1 MASTMR
7 RLVKGV
13 LFDLDG
19 TLVDTTYLH
28 AVTWWQALQ
37 EHGHTVAM
45 ARIHRA
51 VGMGADKLLAE
62 VLGADHD
69 TKDDAGIGAAHDRLF
84 AAWHELVSPLPGARE
99 LLRRCAHTDYSV
111 VLATSGRNQDLR
123 ALRGVLDADDVIDVA
138 TSAEDAD
145 ESKPSPDILSVAL
158 DKAALRADEV
168 VFVGDAV
175 WDVRAS
181 TALQIPCI
189 GLECGG
195 TTAADLRDAGA
206 VETWRDPAELLRHFN
221 DSILGSGT

>member
-1 MASTMR
+1 M
-7 RLVKGV
+7 
-13 LFDLDG
+13 FDLDG

-51 VGMGADKLLAE
+51 VGMGGDKLLAE

-69 TKDDAGIGAAHDRLF
+69 TKDDAGIKSAHSRLF
-84 AAWHELVSPLPGARE
+84 ATWHELVSPLPGARE
-99 LLRRCAHTDYSV
+99 LLRRCGHADYSV
-111 VLATSGRNQDLR
+111 VLATSAGNRDLR
-123 ALRGVLDADDVIDVA
+123 ALRDVLDADDAIDFA

-145 ESKPSPDILSVAL
+145 ESKPSPDILSIAL
-158 DKAALRADEV
+158 DKAGLRADEV

-175 WDVRAS
+175 WDVKAS
-181 TALQIPCI
+181 APLQIPCI

-195 TTAADLRDAGA
+195 TTAAELRDAGA

-221 DSILGSGT
+221 DSILASGSAGGQ